1 VSVRA
6 KALIGL
12 GAALAAVAL
21 LPSAAPAG
29 PTSVTG
35 ESGAVKV
42 VAAPGTS
49 NRVEVVYR
57 VAGVDQD
64 GFSTWANFI
73 NDRARV
79 VTPPQEPDCRQ
90 DGPTTSICLDA
101 TSYRGS
107 PGTGDIFQV
116 ELRDGNDSFI
126 ANRGLG
132 VFEIL
137 GGSGRDRIYGHRM
150 VRVISSEDEPSRD
163 CPGDE
168 LRGGPGNDK
177 LRTGCGED
185 LLAGGSGNDRI
196 DARDPSKKSLGGSLG
211 SDLRDY
217 VICGGGRDVAKVD
230 RKDLVA
236 EGCEVIRGGS

>member
-1 VSVRA
+1 MSVRA
-6 KALIGL
+6 KALIGS
-12 GAALAAVAL
+12 GAALAALAV
-21 LPSAAPAG
+21 LPGASPAG
-29 PTSVTG
+29 PTTVTKP
-35 ESGAVKV
+35 SGAIKV
-42 VAAPGTS
+42 SAAPGTS
-49 NRVEVVYR
+49 NSAEVVYR

-64 GFSTWANFI
+64 GFTTWANFI
-73 NDRARV
+73 TDRAGV

-90 DGPTTSICLDA
+90 DGPTTSLCLDG

-107 PGTGDIFQV
+107 RGIGDIFDI
-116 ELRDGNDSFI
+116 ELGAGNDTFF

-137 GGSGRDRIYGHRM
+137 GGSGRDRLQGHTL
-150 VRVISSEDEPSRD
+150 VRVIAGDEPSRD

-168 LRGGPGNDK
+168 LRGGPGNDR

-196 DARDPSKKSLGGSLG
+196 NARDPSKEKLGGSLG

-217 VICGGGRDVAKVD
+217 VNCGGGVDVVRVD
-230 RKDLVA
+230 PKDLTTESCEIVRVA
-236 EGCEVIRGGS
+236 R

>member
-6 KALIGL
+6 KALIGSGATL
-12 GAALAAVAL
+12 AALAL
-21 LPSAAPAG
+21 LPGASSAG
-29 PTSVTG
+29 PTSVTNQ
-35 ESGAVKV
+35 SGAIKV
-42 VAAPGTS
+42 SAAPGTS
-49 NRVEVVYR
+49 NRVQVDYR
-57 VAGVDQD
+57 VAGTDQD

-73 NDRARV
+73 TDRARV
-79 VTPPQEPDCRQ
+79 VTPPEEDCRQ
-90 DGPTTSICLDA
+90 ASPTTSLCLDG

-107 PGTGDIFQV
+107 PGIGDIFDV
-116 ELRDGNDSFI
+116 ELGDGNDAFF

-137 GGSGRDRIYGHRM
+137 GGSGRDRLQGHTL
-150 VRVISSEDEPSRD
+150 VRVIAGDEPSRD

-168 LRGGPGNDK
+168 LRGGPGNDR

-196 DARDPSKKSLGGSLG
+196 NARDPSKEKLGGSLG

-217 VICGGGRDVAKVD
+217 VNCGGGVDVARVD
-230 RKDLVA
+230 PKDLTT
-236 EGCEVIRGGS
+236 ESCEIVRVSR